1 MSRVKITLFR
11 HISMEGLGSLHQTLV
26 DRNYDITYVTTARTD
41 LTNFDAL
48 EPDLL
53 LIMGG
58 PIGVYQADDYPFLH
72 DEIRII
78 KERIIADKATLG
90 VCLGSQLIAKA
101 LGANVY
107 PGSNGK
113 ELGWNPLIMTKAAK
127 GTSFEH
133 FAPEHTNMFHW
144 HGDTFDFPEGATLMA
159 SSDRYENQAFIYG
172 ENICGLQCHPEIT
185 KPLLQE
191 WFVSLV
197 GDVTGDNPALP
208 LAKVQANT
216 DQYAA
221 ALEIQT
227 KKFFNQWL
235 EERGL

>member
-1 MSRVKITLFR
+1 
-11 HISMEGLGSLHQTLV
+11 
-26 DRNYDITYVTTARTD
+26 
-41 LTNFDAL
+41 
-48 EPDLL
+48 
-53 LIMGG
+53 
-58 PIGVYQADDYPFLH
+58 
-72 DEIRII
+72 
-78 KERIIADKATLG
+78 
-90 VCLGSQLIAKA
+90 
-101 LGANVY
+101 
-107 PGSNGK
+107 
-113 ELGWNPLIMTKAAK
+113 
-127 GTSFEH
+127 
-133 FAPEHTNMFHW
+133 
-144 HGDTFDFPEGATLMA
+144 MA